1 MNCKKL
7 LAFALTAALFVSAC
21 TNVFAAAVAALQ
33 MTVSQPVDLNVDQ
46 SPEGVVVAEDEV
58 VSMRET
64 QVQANAGKTSGTC
77 GASLKWNY
85 NTSSCV
91 LTISG
96 SGAMK
101 KWSFS
106 DAKPWET
113 YKKKIKKVIINDGV
127 TSIGDYAFNQ
137 HSGITHVTIPTSVK
151 SIGISAFESCT
162 ALTELYIPDSVTY
175 IGDGAFCAC
184 HCLKKIT
191 IPATAKVASDCIF
204 LVNGCSSLTEIAI
217 PNTVKEIGFAAFGGC
232 SSLKSIIVPKS
243 IQVVYKQAFSG
254 CEQLKDVYYAGSQ
267 SDWRGISVDNRGN
280 ESFYC
285 NATVHYNYKAP
296 STASIAS
303 IAIVKKPSKQ
313 TYTAGETF
321 TSAGMKLKVTY
332 SDNTT
337 KEITSGFTCTP
348 SGKLN
353 TVGQQKIVVTYGG
366 KSTGFYV
373 TVNKAGKAVNAVAI
387 VKKPSKQTYTVGETF
402 TSAGMKLKVTYSD
415 NTTKE
420 ITSDFTCTP
429 SGKLNTVG
437 QQKIVVTY
445 GGKSTGFYVT
455 VNKAG
460 KAVNAVA
467 IVKKPSKQT
476 YTVGETFTSAGM
488 KLKVTYSD
496 NTTKEITSGFTCTP
510 SGKLNT
516 VGQQKIVVSYGGK
529 STGFYVTVNKAV
541 SSIAVNTKPTK
552 QTYTA
557 GDTLNTAGMK
567 IKVTYTDKTT
577 KVITKGFTCSPTKL
591 NTAGQQKITVS
602 YGGKTTNFTVKVNKK
617 TTKVKS
623 IAISNKPSTLSYRKG
638 ETLKTSGMKLKVT
651 YTDGTSKV
659 ITSGFTCSPT
669 KLNTAGKQ
677 KITVSYG
684 GKTTTFTVTV
694 SSLQKI
700 TQSNVATV
708 LEKQIRW
715 YAAYRNSF
723 TWHSFKKT
731 GRNIAFTDSYGVEYY
746 RVYDYNSIKEVQNE
760 LSKYMIVP
768 TNCVKQRSLLKE
780 KSGKLYAMEFYGGVV
795 AYDLKSVTLKE
806 FKNNAYYVYV
816 NVYEVTEYYTK
827 DLLKV
832 VEKDGQYKI
841 ESFVEGNT
849 DYDAPRDM
857 DSHPERYHL
866 VAGLGD

>member
-353 TVGQQKIVVTYGG
+353 TVGQQKIVV
-366 KSTGFYV
+366 
-373 TVNKAGKAVNAVAI
+373 
-387 VKKPSKQTYTVGETF
+387 
-402 TSAGMKLKVTYSD
+402 
-415 NTTKE
+415 
-420 ITSDFTCTP
+420 
-429 SGKLNTVG
+429 
-437 QQKIVVTY
+437 
-445 GGKSTGFYVT
+445 
-455 VNKAG
+455 
-460 KAVNAVA
+460 
-467 IVKKPSKQT
+467 
-476 YTVGETFTSAGM
+476 
-488 KLKVTYSD
+488 
-496 NTTKEITSGFTCTP
+496 
-510 SGKLNT
+510 
-516 VGQQKIVVSYGGK
+516 SYGGK

-591 NTAGQQKITVS
+591 NTVGQQKITVS